1 MLIRIAI
8 LIGILYIILLFL
20 RELYHTLSKKTKRA
34 LWGNSYPIHKHKP
47 TDSVVDIKLPHKVSG
62 KGSLIPP
69 QVLKSYEQ
77 SENKVYEK
85 PIFYGKGTE
94 LKIVSYKIKDPFL
107 FYADTFIKEDDLS
120 GVAVYNDVQKQK
132 TKDFMIMYSSRDS
145 YYKMNCEMQEELL
158 KWLAHDRYLI
168 PTEENEWCAFYY
180 VKNIR
185 KQIVTQPDKELLNE
199 LLRLYKI
206 YCYRKEYSNV
216 LPYIVQSIES
226 LCYTLQDLS
235 ISEKENILDI
245 LVIDSEYIIQDGLP
259 KESHKKVK
267 NHITRN
273 THNIVCI
280 LAYYFN
286 KFEQEELSE
295 LLPLIVR
302 LLPSQLKKDAQLQ
315 KKSVFQTYLKLCLK
329 DYSKDDIFKIDF
341 PEGSDYYIREYIM
354 LPQLMLTEVI
364 DKLHQKIIPYLDTTI
379 NSQAERFLALPLILK
394 LHFGFSKK
402 KVVDKLYK
410 KSKYKVVD
418 PQELW
423 NDLGFEELT
432 LSTEHLKNMLEVYYC
447 MGYMCIFDSPNILVY
462 QSENILNSI
471 FSNTKKL
478 SSLVNFAIKIIGDI
492 SKSTEIQKSILQY
505 LKIQLELSNVF
516 VEYLSY
522 RMLLDLGKESV
533 NEFYDK
539 DTIENYL
546 YFIIYIQQDF
556 ILNKENYIQIYQS
569 FGYSNVEEFVLR
581 CSNKDLLKKNFSHI
595 LTIYEPP
602 NNIKKLNLDF
612 DKIQQLEESTKIS
625 QIMLHGILGEDD
637 SFNENTV
644 ENDIIQ
650 QDNEFNMDD
659 IIKILIT
666 KDLWNKLEL
675 VTVFKSVKVML
686 NAGIELIN
694 EYSEEQ
700 YGDILIIENNNEY
713 EINQDVIEEHF

>member
-1 MLIRIAI
+1 MLIKAAI
-8 LIGILYIILLFL
+8 LILSLYFILLFL
-20 RELYHTLSKKTKRA
+20 RKFHPNSQSKRKYKQ
-34 LWGNSYPIHKHKP
+34 LDNSYPVLKHKP

-94 LKIVSYKIKDPFL
+94 LKIDSYKIKDPFI

-120 GVAVYNDVQKQK
+120 DVAIYNDVQKQK
-132 TKDFMIMYSSRDS
+132 TKDFVIMYSSRDP
-145 YYKMNCEMQEELL
+145 YYKMNGEMREELL

-168 PTEENEWCAFYY
+168 PTEGNEWCAFYY

-199 LLRLYKI
+199 LLQLYKI

-235 ISEKENILDI
+235 VSEKENILDI
-245 LVIDSEYIIQDGLP
+245 LVTDSEYIIQGGLLE
-259 KESHKKVK
+259 ESHKKVK
-267 NHITRN
+267 NHVTRN
-273 THNIVCI
+273 THNIASI

-302 LLPSQLKKDAQLQ
+302 LLPPQLKKDAQLQ
-315 KKSVFQTYLKLCLK
+315 KKSVFQTYLMLCLK

-341 PEGSDYYIREYIM
+341 PEGNDYYIHEYIM
-354 LPQLMLTEVI
+354 LPRLMLTEVI
-364 DKLHQKIIPYLDTTI
+364 DKLHQKIMPYLDTTI
-379 NSQAERFLALPLILK
+379 NSQAERFLALPLIVK

-410 KSKYKVVD
+410 KSKYKVVN

-432 LSTEHLKNMLEVYYC
+432 LSTEHLKNMLEIYYC

-478 SSLVNFAIKIIGDI
+478 SSLVNFVIKIIGDI
-492 SKSTEIQKSILQY
+492 SKNTETQKSILQY
-505 LKIQLELSNVF
+505 LKIQLELSDVF
-516 VEYLSY
+516 IEYLSY
-522 RMLLDLGKESV
+522 RMLLNVGKESIDK
-533 NEFYDK
+533 FYDK
-539 DTIENYL
+539 DIIEDFL
-546 YFIIYIQQDF
+546 YFIIHIQQDF

-625 QIMLHGILGEDD
+625 QIMLHEILGEDD

>member
-77 SENKVYEK
+77 SKNKVYEK

-94 LKIVSYKIKDPFL
+94 LKIDSYKIKDPFI

-120 GVAVYNDVQKQK
+120 DVAVYNNVQKQK
-132 TKDFMIMYSSRDS
+132 TKDFVTMYSSRDP
-145 YYKMNCEMQEELL
+145 YYKMNCEMREELL

-180 VKNIR
+180 VKNIK

-199 LLRLYKI
+199 LLQLYKI

-226 LCYTLQDLS
+226 LCSTLQDLS
-235 ISEKENILDI
+235 VSEKENILDI
-245 LVIDSEYIIQDGLP
+245 LVTDSEYIIQGGLP
-259 KESHKKVK
+259 EESHKKVK
-267 NHITRN
+267 NHVTRN

-302 LLPSQLKKDAQLQ
+302 LLPPQLKKDAQLQ
-315 KKSVFQTYLKLCLK
+315 KKSVFQTYLMLCLK

-341 PEGSDYYIREYIM
+341 PEGNDYYIYEYIM
-354 LPQLMLTEVI
+354 LPRLMLTEVI
-364 DKLHQKIIPYLDTTI
+364 DKLHQKIMPYLDTTI
-379 NSQAERFLALPLILK
+379 NSQAERFLALPLIVK

-410 KSKYKVVD
+410 KSKYKVVN

-478 SSLVNFAIKIIGDI
+478 SSLVNFAIKIVGDI
-492 SKSTEIQKSILQY
+492 SKNTEIQKSILRY
-505 LKIQLELSNVF
+505 LNIQLELSDVF
-516 VEYLSY
+516 IEYLSY
-522 RMLLDLGKESV
+522 RMLLNIGKESIDK
-533 NEFYDK
+533 FYDK
-539 DTIENYL
+539 DVIEDYL
-546 YFIIYIQQDF
+546 YFIIHIQQDF
-556 ILNKENYIQIYQS
+556 ILNKENYIQIYKS
-569 FGYSNVEEFVLR
+569 FGYSNVEEFILR
-581 CSNKDLLKKNFSHI
+581 CNNKDLLKKNFSHI
-595 LTIYEPP
+595 LTVYEPP

-625 QIMLHGILGEDD
+625 QIMLHEILGEDD
-637 SFNENTV
+637 SFNENIV
-644 ENDIIQ
+644 ENNIMQ